1 MDDLPSIHTFSLEED
16 ANLRGYVESLND
28 ASLMEPLKMS
38 DDPDDVLPRWLI
50 IGHVVNHGTQ
60 HRSELARYLTERG
73 HSPGDLELL
82 DANQRPWPAVDRSVR
97 EERRE

>member
-1 MDDLPSIHTFSLEED
+1 MALS
-16 ANLRGYVESLND
+16 
-28 ASLMEPLKMS
+28 EPMKMS

-50 IGHVVNHGTQ
+50 VAHVVNHGTQ

-82 DANQRPWPAVDRSVR
+82 DAPQHPWPES
-97 EERRE
+97 